1 MEGSNGK
8 KGKCKII
15 NMKILDKLIIKD
27 FLKTY
32 FFVVVMLILVVLVL
46 DFTEKN
52 GTYMRN
58 DVPNFEILKY
68 MGNYGLYLNNLLTP
82 ITVFITVIFIT
93 SKMAGRTEIVAI
105 LSSGVSF
112 VRMLR
117 PFLFAAA
124 MIGAASFLLNGWILP
139 VATGR
144 VSEFRVKY
152 LDKGSASSEANL
164 HIKVG
169 PDSYAY
175 LNRFYKSG
183 NTGYSFTLETI
194 REGVLH
200 AKLSSD
206 RIQWDTTKNA
216 WNLINWR
223 LRELDGRIERYSV
236 GESLDTVLSI
246 TPEDF
251 DLPPNHHE
259 TLKLPQLSNQIKILE
274 ERGADNVSFYKIE
287 RYVRFMSPFA
297 AIILTFIGVI
307 MSARKTR
314 GGSGF
319 QIAMGF
325 LLAFV
330 YIILFILSRTFAETG
345 TDYPILAV
353 WIPNLVFATTG
364 MLLYKTVPR

>member
-1 MEGSNGK
+1 
-8 KGKCKII
+8 
-15 NMKILDKLIIKD
+15 MKILDKLIIKD

-32 FFVVVMLILVVLVL
+32 FFVVVMLVLVVLVL

-52 GTYMRN
+52 DAYIRN
-58 DVPNFEILKY
+58 KVPAREILKY

-82 ITVFITVIFIT
+82 ITVFISVIFIT

-112 VRMLR
+112 VRLLR
-117 PFLFAAA
+117 PFLLAAS
-124 MIGAASFLLNGWILP
+124 MIGGISFILNGWVLP
-139 VATGR
+139 VATQ
-144 VSEFRVKY
+144 VVTEFKVVFLESIKT
-152 LDKGSASSEANL
+152 STEPNI

-169 PDSYAY
+169 PDSYAFLTRY
-175 LNRFYKSG
+175 YKAN
-183 NTGYSFTLETI
+183 NTGYNFTLETI
-194 REGVLH
+194 KDGVLL

-206 RIQWDTTKNA
+206 RIEWDTAKNV
-216 WNLINWR
+216 WTLQNWR
-223 LRELDGRIERYSV
+223 LREISERDEKYTV
-236 GESLDTVLSI
+236 GENLDTALSI
-246 TPEDF
+246 TPNDF
-251 DLPPNHHE
+251 DLPTNHHE
-259 TLKLPQLSNQIKILE
+259 TLKLPELSKQIRVLE
-274 ERGADNVSFYKIE
+274 DRGADNVSYYKIE

-330 YIILFILSRTFAETG
+330 YIIMFILSRTFAENG
-345 TDYPILAV
+345 TEYPIFAV
-353 WIPNLVFATTG
+353 WIPNLVFAFTG
-364 MLLYKTVPR
+364 LVLYKTVPR

>member
-1 MEGSNGK
+1 
-8 KGKCKII
+8 
-15 NMKILDKLIIKD
+15 MKILDKLIIKD

-52 GTYMRN
+52 DAYIRN
-58 DVPNFEILKY
+58 KVPAGEILRY

-82 ITVFITVIFIT
+82 ITVFISVIFIT

-112 VRMLR
+112 MRLLR
-117 PFLFAAA
+117 PFLFAAS
-124 MIGAASFLLNGWILP
+124 MIGGASFLLNGWVLP
-139 VATGR
+139 MATAG
-144 VSEFRVKY
+144 VTEFRMTY
-152 LDKGSASSEANL
+152 LDKGSASTESNI
-164 HIKVG
+164 HIQVG
-169 PDSYAY
+169 PESLAF
-175 LNRFYKSG
+175 LTRFYKTG
-183 NTGYSFTLETI
+183 NTGYNFTLETI
-194 REGVLH
+194 RDGVLL
-200 AKLSSD
+200 AKLSAD
-206 RIQWDTTKNA
+206 RIQWDTAKNV
-216 WNLINWR
+216 WRLENWR
-223 LRELDGRIERYSV
+223 LREINEREESYTV
-236 GESLDTVLSI
+236 GENLDTILSI

-251 DLPPNHHE
+251 DLPTNHHE
-259 TLKLPQLSNQIKILE
+259 TLKLPELTRQIRILE
-274 ERGADNVSFYKIE
+274 DRGADNVSYYKIE

-330 YIILFILSRTFAETG
+330 YIIMFILSRTFAENG
-345 TDYPILAV
+345 TEYPIFAV
-353 WIPNLVFATTG
+353 WIPNLIFALTG
-364 MLLYKTVPR
+364 LVLYKTVPR